1 MARVSPV
8 DRLSPGDHACLTF
21 SDPEERIDILAAF
34 VATGTARGDKVICY
48 TDAVGVDDLRGEF
61 TERGVADDRRPVQV
75 ERSERLWD
83 GGAGPDAGTMVER
96 LRGELA
102 SARSQGRSGLRFT
115 ADMGWAARPQANA
128 EQLLAFENEVGRL
141 FAGGAVTAI
150 CEYARDSF
158 DPVTLAY
165 ATRVHPRTVAATVY
179 HEDPVLRICRQHAP
193 PGVRVAGELDYRRA
207 DALKA
212 ALAEAVRLD
221 RDIHLNLNHLRL
233 IDASAAAVILR
244 TAAGL
249 PSSRRMIVV
258 CPEPIERT
266 LTVAGAAAVPNLRML
281 VRDAER

>member
-1 MARVSPV
+1 MARASPV

-21 SDPEERIDILAAF
+21 SDAEERFDILSAF
-34 VATGTARGDKVICY
+34 VASGTARGDKVICY

-61 TERGVADDRRPVQV
+61 TQRGVADDRRPVRV

-83 GGAGPDAGTMVER
+83 DGAGPDAGTMVER
-96 LRGELA
+96 LREELA
-102 SARSQGRSGLRFT
+102 SALGEGRAGLRFT

-128 EQLLAFENEVGRL
+128 EQLPAFQNEVGKL
-141 FAGGAVTAI
+141 FADGALTAI
-150 CEYARDSF
+150 CEYGRDSF
-158 DPVTLAY
+158 DQVTSAY
-165 ATRVHPRTVAATVY
+165 AARVHPRTVAATVY
-179 HEDPVLRICRQHAP
+179 HEDAVLRICRQLVP
-193 PGVRVAGELDYRRA
+193 PGVRVAGELDYRRG
-207 DALKA
+207 DALKD

-221 RDIHLNLNHLRL
+221 RDIHLNLNHLRF